1 MQNQSLPPMRA
12 AIDIGSN
19 TIHLVV
25 ARCSPHDLD
34 IVEDQQELVRIGE
47 SVTATGAISQEKA
60 RTAIATLKRYKAL
73 ARKHQANPILVVAT
87 EAIRQASNSAA
98 FLEQVLHKTKL
109 KVQLISGTAEAALTF
124 FGSTYE
130 VYKEPHPPVQ
140 ICVMDLGGG
149 SLELVTARNMHITW
163 RTSLPI
169 GSGWLHDRYLPGD
182 PPTPD
187 DLSVARTFLRTY
199 LQGIRIKPQPP
210 KLIVTGGS
218 ANSLL
223 LVARQA
229 FRLDPSSNRLT
240 YDNLMRCEGLMS
252 AFPAEEISLRY
263 RQPIG
268 RARILPA
275 GALIIREVMSRLNLH
290 EISVSPHGIREGVL
304 LAYARY
310 GESWLERINEE
321 AISTTSAVDTSHEK
335 AVIPAGEPEEEFVQT
350 GQRMLRERV
359 EKLLDWRDEVLRNE
373 DIEAVHKMRVATRRL
388 RATLDAFETCCE
400 PGRFKR
406 VYRRIK
412 KMADLLGSARD
423 TDVMLQGLRSQIE
436 QIVERSEEEIAGLQW
451 LIRRLEAYRRQRQ
464 RALAVFFKRLDEKD
478 LKKQV
483 ESCIRKGDAS
493 DGES

>member
-1 MQNQSLPPMRA
+1 MQEHSPPMLA

-19 TIHLVV
+19 TIHIVV
-25 ARCSPHDLD
+25 ARCKPDDLD
-34 IVEDQQELVRIGE
+34 IIEDQVELVRIGE
-47 SVTATGAISQEKA
+47 SVTATGAISPEKRDA
-60 RTAIATLKRYKAL
+60 AIAVLRQYRAL
-73 ARKHQANPILVVAT
+73 AEQHSAEQIFTVAT
-87 EAIRQASNSAA
+87 EAIRKASNSEE
-98 FLEQVLHKTKL
+98 FLEEIKRETGLEVL
-109 KVQLISGTAEAALTF
+109 LISGNAEATLSFYGA
-124 FGSTYE
+124 TYE
-130 VYKEPHPPVQ
+130 ENKQTGVVAR
-140 ICVMDLGGG
+140 IAVMDLGGG
-149 SLELVTARNMHITW
+149 STELVTARNMHITW

-310 GESWLERINEE
+310 GESWLERVNEE
-321 AISTTSAVDTSHEK
+321 ASPTTSAVGTSHEK
-335 AVIPAGEPEEEFVQT
+335 AAIPGGEPEEAFVQA

-359 EKLLDWRDEVLRNE
+359 EKLFDWRDEVLRNE

-400 PGRFKR
+400 PGQFKR

-423 TDVMLQGLRSQIE
+423 TDVMVQGLRAQIE
-436 QIVERSEEEIAGLQW
+436 QIVERPEEEIAGLQW
-451 LIRRLEAYRRQRQ
+451 LIQRLDTYRRQRQ
-464 RALAVFFKRLDEKD
+464 RTLADFFKRLDEKD

-483 ESCIRKGDAS
+483 ESCIRKGDLS

>member
-1 MQNQSLPPMRA
+1 MQEQSPPVLA

-19 TIHLVV
+19 TIHIVV
-25 ARCSPHDLD
+25 ARCQPDTLD
-34 IVEDQQELVRIGE
+34 IIEDQVELVRIGE
-47 SVTATGAISQEKA
+47 SVTATGAISPEKRDA
-60 RTAIATLKRYKAL
+60 AIAILHRYRAL
-73 ARKHQANPILVVAT
+73 AEQHSAEQIFTVAT
-87 EAIRQASNSAA
+87 EAIRQASNSDE
-98 FLEQVLHKTKL
+98 FLEEIKRETGLEVL
-109 KVQLISGTAEAALTF
+109 LISGSAEATLSFYGA
-124 FGSTYE
+124 TYE
-130 VYKEPHPPVQ
+130 ESKQPGAPTH
-140 ICVMDLGGG
+140 IAVMDLGGG
-149 SLELVTARNMHITW
+149 STELVIARNMHITW

-182 PPTPD
+182 PPTSN
-187 DLSVARTFLRTY
+187 DLTVARTFLRTY
-199 LQGIRIKPQPP
+199 LQGIHIKPQPP

-223 LVARQA
+223 LLARQA
-229 FRLDPSSNRLT
+229 FRLDPGSNHLT
-240 YDNLMRCEGLMS
+240 YDDLVLCEGLMR
-252 AFPAEEISLRY
+252 AFPAEEISLKY

-275 GALIIREVMSRLNLH
+275 GALIIREVMSRLNLR

-310 GESWLERINEE
+310 GESWLERISEE
-321 AISTTSAVDTSHEK
+321 AIPTTPAVDTSHEK
-335 AVIPAGEPEEEFVQT
+335 AAIPAGELEEEFVQA

-400 PGRFKR
+400 PKQFKR

-423 TDVMLQGLRSQIE
+423 TDVMLQGLRAQIE
-436 QIVERSEEEIAGLQW
+436 QIPEEEIAGLQW
-451 LIRRLEAYRRQRQ
+451 LIRRLDTYRRQRQ
-464 RALAVFFKRLDEKD
+464 RTLADFFKRLDEKD

-483 ESCIRKGDAS
+483 ESCIRKGDLS

>member
-1 MQNQSLPPMRA
+1 MQEHSPPMLA

-19 TIHLVV
+19 TIHIVV
-25 ARCSPHDLD
+25 ARCKPGDLD
-34 IVEDQQELVRIGE
+34 IVEDQVELVRIGE
-47 SVTATGAISQEKA
+47 SVTATGAISAEKRDA
-60 RTAIATLKRYKAL
+60 AIAVLRQYRAL
-73 ARKHQANPILVVAT
+73 AEQHSAEQIFTVAT
-87 EAIRQASNSAA
+87 EAIRKASNSEEL
-98 FLEQVLHKTKL
+98 LEEIKRETGLEVL
-109 KVQLISGTAEAALTF
+109 LISGNAEATLSFYGA
-124 FGSTYE
+124 TYE
-130 VYKEPHPPVQ
+130 ESKQPGAPVR
-140 ICVMDLGGG
+140 IAVMDLGGG
-149 SLELVTARNMHITW
+149 STELVTARNMHITW

-240 YDNLMRCEGLMS
+240 YDDLMRCEGLMN

-275 GALIIREVMSRLNLH
+275 GALIMREVMSRLNLH
-290 EISVSPHGIREGVL
+290 EISISPHGIREGVL

-310 GESWLERINEE
+310 GEGWLERINEE
-321 AISTTSAVDTSHEK
+321 ASPTTSAVGTSHEK
-335 AVIPAGEPEEEFVQT
+335 AAIPGGEPEEAFVQA

-400 PGRFKR
+400 PEQFKK

-423 TDVMLQGLRSQIE
+423 TDVMVQGLRTQIE
-436 QIVERSEEEIAGLQW
+436 QIVERPEEEIAGLQW
-451 LIRRLEAYRRQRQ
+451 LIQRLDTYRRQRQ
-464 RALAVFFKRLDEKD
+464 RTLADFFKRLDEKD

-483 ESCIRKGDAS
+483 ESCIRKGDLS

>member
-1 MQNQSLPPMRA
+1 MQEQSPPMLA

-19 TIHLVV
+19 TIHIVV
-25 ARCSPHDLD
+25 ARCKPDDLD
-34 IVEDQQELVRIGE
+34 IVEDQVELVRIGE
-47 SVTATGAISQEKA
+47 SVTATGAISPEKRDA
-60 RTAIATLKRYKAL
+60 AIAVLHRYRAL
-73 ARKHQANPILVVAT
+73 AEQHSAEQIFTVAT
-87 EAIRQASNSAA
+87 EAIRQASNSDE
-98 FLEQVLHKTKL
+98 FLEEIKRETGLEVL
-109 KVQLISGTAEAALTF
+109 LISGSAEATLSFYGA
-124 FGSTYE
+124 TYE
-130 VYKEPHPPVQ
+130 ESRQAGAPAR
-140 ICVMDLGGG
+140 IAVMDLGGG
-149 SLELVTARNMHITW
+149 STELVTARNMHITW

-229 FRLDPSSNRLT
+229 FRLDLSSNRLT
-240 YDNLMRCEGLMS
+240 YDDLLRCEGLMS

-275 GALIIREVMSRLNLH
+275 GALIMREVMSRLNLH
-290 EISVSPHGIREGVL
+290 EISISPHGIREGVL

-310 GESWLERINEE
+310 GEGWLERVNEE
-321 AISTTSAVDTSHEK
+321 ASPTTSAVGTSHEK
-335 AVIPAGEPEEEFVQT
+335 AAIPGGEPEEAFVQA

-400 PGRFKR
+400 PEQFKR

-423 TDVMLQGLRSQIE
+423 TDVMVQGLRAQIE
-436 QIVERSEEEIAGLQW
+436 QVSEEEIAGLQW
-451 LIRRLEAYRRQRQ
+451 LIQRLDSYRRQRQ
-464 RALAVFFKRLDEKD
+464 RALADFFKRLDEKD

-483 ESCIRKGDAS
+483 ESCIKEGDLS